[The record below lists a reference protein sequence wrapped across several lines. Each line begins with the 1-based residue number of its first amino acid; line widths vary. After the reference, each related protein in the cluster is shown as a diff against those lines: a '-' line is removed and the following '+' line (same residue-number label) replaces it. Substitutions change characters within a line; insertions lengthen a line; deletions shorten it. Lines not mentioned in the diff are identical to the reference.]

1 MEKEIELIRMSSTEI
16 IEKVATY
23 KDEQV
28 IIHNQVNKIDAI
40 EQNTIKADFFLV
52 ILCLK
57 GKSIFIS
64 QQQLL
69 RHRSE

>member
-1 MEKEIELIRMSSTEI
+1 MSSTEI

-52 ILCLK
+52 IL
-57 GKSIFIS
+57 GIFSKCPPKIKW
-64 QQQLL
+64 
-69 RHRSE
+69 HMK